1 MPEHPNA
8 SEPGPGPDAAEPTT
22 SRPTWVRRLLVVVAV
37 VAGLGLVAA
46 AGAGIAFWRI
56 RSATEIPSADE
67 LVVPDPTVV
76 LDKDGETIQTLE
88 PAAVRANVSL
98 DDLPEHVPQAI
109 MAAEDRRFYEHGG
122 FSARG
127 ILRAL
132 WTNLSSGDRQQG
144 ASTITQQYVE
154 LAVEDVDDSYVG
166 KFREVAVAT
175 KLENELDKDA
185 ILEHYLNSVPFGRT
199 AYGIEAAA
207 QTYFAVPAA
216 ELDVEQAAVLAGMIA
231 APTAFD
237 PADNPEGAAQRRDF
251 ALQGMVEIGAL
262 AQAEADEMIGTD
274 LPELRTQPLFEFGPD
289 AYFLDAVRAEVPE
302 LIGEDQELGSGLVV
316 HTTLDRAAQQLA
328 HEVINDHLDGT
339 EYTGAVVTIEAANG
353 AVRTLIGGRDY
364 ESQQFNVA
372 LRGERQVGSAFKP
385 FTLTELVAQGYD
397 PDRTWIDAPRTLV
410 VEQEGS
416 EDAEIGNY
424 GDQGYGEVDMRRAT
438 VDSINTAYVRMAE
451 ELGFDAVAERAASL
465 GVDAELPAYPS
476 LTLGTV
482 GVPPIQIAEAYATL
496 AAEGV
501 HHEPYVIERIERH
514 DGEVLYEREDA
525 GEEIVDANAAAVVT
539 DVLRDVVT
547 SGTGTAA
554 NIERPVAGKTGTTN
568 DYVDAWFAG
577 YTPQFATVVWVG
589 NEDNAPMDDV
599 TGGSLPA
606 ATWADFMGPFME
618 SYEVAEFPEPDPSS
632 LEAWSPVDESNVP
645 TEEPEETE
653 TEEPEPTESETE
665 EPEPT
670 ESETE
675 EPEPSPT
682 ETEPTEPEPSPT
694 ETEPTEPEP
703 TPTETDGSGGG
714 GGGGNDGGGSGDT
727 GDGSGSTAGDSGG
740 GSDDGTG

>member
-1 MPEHPNA
+1 MPEHPDA
-8 SEPGPGPDAAEPTT
+8 STSDASPETAH
-22 SRPTWVRRLLVVVAV
+22 SQRPAWVRGGLIVVAV
-37 VAGLGLVAA
+37 LVGLGLVAV
-46 AGAGIAFWRI
+46 AGVGIAFWRI
-56 RSATEIPSADE
+56 RSAAEIPAADE
-67 LVVPDPTVV
+67 LVIPDPTVV
-76 LDKDGETIQTLE
+76 MDKNGETIQTLE

-109 MAAEDRRFYEHGG
+109 MGAEDRRFYEHSG

-127 ILRAL
+127 IVRAL
-132 WTNLSSGDRQQG
+132 WVNLSSGDRQQG

-154 LAVEDVDDSYVG
+154 LAVEDVDDSYLG

-175 KLENELDKDA
+175 KLESELDKDA
-185 ILEHYLNSVPFGRT
+185 ILEHYLNTVPFGRT

-207 QTYFAVPAA
+207 QTYFAVSAA
-216 ELDVEQAAVLAGMIA
+216 ELEVEQAAVLAGMIA

-237 PADNPEGAAQRRDF
+237 PADNPDGAAERRDF

-262 AQAEADEMIGTD
+262 TQAEADEMIGTD

-289 AYFLDAVRAEVPE
+289 AYFLDAIRAEVPE
-302 LIGEDQELGSGLVV
+302 LIGEGQELGSGLVV
-316 HTTLDRAAQQLA
+316 HTTLHRDAQQLA
-328 HEVINDHLDGT
+328 HEVINEHLDDT
-339 EYTGAVVTIEAANG
+339 DYTGAIVSIEVDSG
-353 AVRTLIGGRDY
+353 AVRVLLGGRDY

-397 PDRTWIDAPRTLV
+397 PDRTRIDAPQTLII
-410 VEQEGS
+410 EQEGD

-424 GDQGYGEVDMRRAT
+424 TDRGYGEVDMRHAT

-451 ELGFDAVAERAASL
+451 ELGFDAVADRAESL
-465 GVDAELPAYPS
+465 GIDGDLPAYPS

-482 GVPPIQIAEAYATL
+482 GVPPVQVAEAYATL

-501 HHEPYVIERIERH
+501 HREPYVIERIERH
-514 DGEVLYEREDA
+514 DGEVLYEHEHSS
-525 GEEIVDANAAAVVT
+525 EEIIDANAAAVVT

-554 NIERPVAGKTGTTN
+554 DIGRPAAGKTGTTN
-568 DYVDAWFAG
+568 NYVDAWFAG

-589 NEDNAPMDDV
+589 NADNTPMDDV

-606 ATWADFMGPFME
+606 AAWAGFMGPLME
-618 SYEVAEFPEPDPSS
+618 SYEAIEFPEPDAAA

-653 TEEPEPTESETE
+653 TEEPEPTETETE
-665 EPEPT
+665 EPEETEPT
-670 ESETE
+670 ESETP
-675 EPEPSPT
+675 EPEPT
-682 ETEPTEPEPSPT
+682 ETEPQEPEPT
-694 ETEPTEPEP
+694 ETEPQEPEP
-703 TPTETDGSGGG
+703 TETEPQEPEPTETEGNGGG
-714 GGGGNDGGGSGDT
+714 G
-727 GDGSGSTAGDSGG
+727 GDGSGSGDTSDGGTASTGD
-740 GSDDGTG
+740 D